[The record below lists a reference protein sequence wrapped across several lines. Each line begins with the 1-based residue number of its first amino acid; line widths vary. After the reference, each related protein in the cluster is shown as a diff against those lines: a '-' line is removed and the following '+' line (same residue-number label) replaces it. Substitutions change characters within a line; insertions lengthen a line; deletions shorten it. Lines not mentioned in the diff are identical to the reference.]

1 MKSANRLTIN
11 HRSCIFNCMRH
22 ATFEK
27 ISTSTLRQR
36 IAERLRKAIVEGS
49 LRPGE
54 RVVERR
60 LASEL
65 GCSLTAVREALVQL
79 EAEGFITKTPNS
91 TTHVTMLS
99 PAEVGK
105 SLALRR
111 VLERFALEEATRLVS
126 SEQIQALERC
136 YQEVI
141 EAADRGDR
149 EQFIR
154 KDLAFHEAIWE
165 SANNEFLAAALR
177 RLVRPQFAF
186 SALRIHDGAEGN
198 LAEIAR
204 HHLPMIEAIRSG
216 NPNACQQAVE
226 TVVDG
231 YAAKWRTGVTRN
243 EEQERR
249 TEPSVNPQSQPT
261 DLPSAQ

>member
-1 MKSANRLTIN
+1 MYLR
-11 HRSCIFNCMRH
+11 CMRH

-91 TTHVTMLS
+91 TTHVTSLS
-99 PAEVGK
+99 LAELEK

-111 VLERFALEEATRLVS
+111 VLEGFALEEAARLITP
-126 SEQIQALERC
+126 EQIETMERC
-136 YQEVI
+136 SVEMI
-141 EAADRGDR
+141 EAADRGDG
-149 EQFIR
+149 EQFTR

-165 SANNEFLAAALR
+165 SANNEFLVAALR
-177 RLVRPQFAF
+177 RIARPQFAF
-186 SALRIHDGAEGN
+186 AAMRINDGEEGN
-198 LAEIAR
+198 LSEVAR
-204 HHLPMIEAIRSG
+204 NHLPLMEAMRSRDPHACRQAIED
-216 NPNACQQAVE
+216 VLDE
-226 TVVDG
+226 
-231 YAAKWRTGVTRN
+231 YAAKWRAGGTRF
-243 EEQERR
+243 EENQERR

-261 DLPSAQ
+261 DSPSAQ